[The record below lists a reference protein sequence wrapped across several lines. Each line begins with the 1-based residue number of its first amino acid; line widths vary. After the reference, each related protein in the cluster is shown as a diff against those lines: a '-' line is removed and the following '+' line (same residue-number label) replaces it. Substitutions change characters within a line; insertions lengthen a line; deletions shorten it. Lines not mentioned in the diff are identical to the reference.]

1 MPKRGV
7 RDHRHRGCRVQDQQ
21 RQNHCAAPAEPQG
34 LKWWTR
40 PVPMALSSIGVL
52 FIAMGLVGA
61 GSTDTEATSTTR
73 QSELPLPAAENG
85 QASTPA
91 DPASTDLGATGL
103 AGHALATGMPPL
115 LSAAAATPTVIQ
127 TAETGETKTSPA
139 AGPESQTES
148 ATDSDSA
155 FSWPPSPTLTGA
167 GQAAIDIPDPTAGTT
182 ETGSGTGA
190 AGDEDAVTDEP
201 DWQTVTV
208 QSGDSLA
215 AIFQRAG
222 LGPAEL
228 HRLINAD
235 ERAAQLQS
243 IYPDDQIHFHVADDQ
258 LQGLRYA
265 LDQTETLVV
274 DREND
279 AFQVS
284 VERQSL
290 ETRIQRASGTVNQS
304 LFVAGV
310 EQGLSHG
317 QIMRLMSILE
327 WRVDFGRDVRA
338 GDHFTVAYESYYVDD
353 EHVRDGPIVAA
364 RYVNRGRE
372 IEAVRYTDPEGNT
385 GYYDPQGENVRK
397 AFMRRPVTNARIS
410 SSYDP
415 NRRHPIL
422 GITRPHLGTD
432 FAARTG
438 TPVKATGSGRVVHAG
453 RKGGYG
459 HTVIIEHANR
469 YRTLYAHMNGYASG
483 ISVGTRVEQGQTIGY
498 VGSTGMSTGAH
509 LHYEFIRSGEH
520 RNPMRVDLPNGD
532 PVAEA
537 HMDDFRSRVEP
548 RLAYLDDPDTD
559 TTQLA
564 MRDQDSQ

>member
-1 MPKRGV
+1 MV
-7 RDHRHRGCRVQDQQ
+7 
-21 RQNHCAAPAEPQG
+21 
-34 LKWWTR
+34 
-40 PVPMALSSIGVL
+40 LSSVGVL

-61 GSTDTEATSTTR
+61 GSKDTAATNTTR
-73 QSELPLPAAENG
+73 QSELALPAPG
-85 QASTPA
+85 STQASPDTESVTA
-91 DPASTDLGATGL
+91 DLGPAGL
-103 AGHALATGMPPL
+103 AGHELATGMPPL
-115 LSAAAATPTVIQ
+115 LGAAAATPAVIQ
-127 TAETGETKTSPA
+127 TEDTVDTGPA
-139 AGPESQTES
+139 AAEGEPESTSTRVDAFTWPPMPTLPAAREV
-148 ATDSDSA
+148 AAVNIPTAPIDSA
-155 FSWPPSPTLTGA
+155 EASADTD
-167 GQAAIDIPDPTAGTT
+167 AATAQ
-182 ETGSGTGA
+182 ENVA
-190 AGDEDAVTDEP
+190 DDP

-235 ERAAQLQS
+235 ERAAELQS
-243 IYPDDQIHFHVADDQ
+243 IYPDDKIHFHVADEQ

-265 LDQTETLVV
+265 VDQTETLVV
-274 DREND
+274 DRDDD

-284 VERQSL
+284 IERQSL
-290 ETRIQRASGTVNQS
+290 ETRIKRASGTVNQS

-338 GDHFTVAYESYYVDD
+338 GDRFAVAYESYYVDD

-372 IEAVRYTDPEGNT
+372 IEAVRYTDPDGNT
-385 GYYDPQGENVRK
+385 GYYDPQGESVRK
-397 AFMRRPVTNARIS
+397 AFLRRPVDNARIS
-410 SSYDP
+410 SSYNP
-415 NRRHPIL
+415 NRRHPVL
-422 GITRPHLGTD
+422 GVTRPHLGTD

-438 TPVKATGSGRVVHAG
+438 TPVQATGSGRVVHAG

-459 HTVIIEHANR
+459 QTVIIEHANR
-469 YRTLYAHMNGYASG
+469 YRTLYAHMNRYANG

-509 LHYEFIRSGEH
+509 LHYEFIKSGEH

-532 PVAEA
+532 PVAQA
-537 HMDDFRSRVEP
+537 HMDDFRSRMEP

-564 MRDQDSQ
+564 MRDEDNQ